1 MITGTVTAGRE
12 AIVPIQLEGP
22 NGERASVQAAIDTGF
37 TDFLVVPSPLAR
49 RLCLP
54 TVGAKPATLADGSE
68 TTLSVVAAFVHWH
81 GQPLLVPALQ
91 ADGGVLIGM
100 ALLHG
105 SLLTVAVVEDGD
117 VRIRPL

>member
-1 MITGTVTAGRE
+1 MITGTVTADRE
-12 AIVPIQLEGP
+12 AVVPIQLEGP

-37 TDFLVVPSPLAR
+37 NGFLVVPSTLVEMLA
-49 RLCLP
+49 LP
-54 TVGAKPATLADGSE
+54 VVSGEPVTLADGSE
-68 TTLSVVAAFVHWH
+68 VALSGVAALVHWH
-81 GQPLLVPALQ
+81 GRRLLVPALQ

-105 SLLTVAVVEDGD
+105 SLLTVAVVENGG